1 MTPLDHILREVT
13 AFENQLSRRTFVK
26 AAVFLIAVP
35 NLTLAKDDRQFLD
48 RVAATLIPAV
58 TLRSTGITVSE
69 NVAYVLRQGSAEQR
83 NKVMRFLSWSQRASI
98 LYGGEKV
105 AINARGS
112 RFMLVRKMGRTLS
125 SLCLIAFWA
134 DERAMK
140 LIDGH
145 NNLMNERTNDEH

>member
-1 MTPLDHILREVT
+1 MPPLEQILQEIT
-13 AFENQLSRRTFVK
+13 AFENQLSRRSFIK
-26 AAVFLIAVP
+26 SAAFLVAAP
-35 NLTLAKDDRQFLD
+35 NIDLQLDDRKFLD
-48 RVAATLIPAV
+48 RVAV
-58 TLRSTGITVSE
+58 TLLPPKVLENTGICVAD
-69 NVAYVLRQGSAEQR
+69 NVAYLLNQGSPEHRA
-83 NKVMRFLSWSQRASI
+83 KVLRFLSWSQRASI

-140 LIDGH
+140 LIDDP
-145 NNLMNERTNDEH
+145 EKKA